1 MFYKALGFAVWKGAR
16 WYVGRKLPSRASRK
30 LPSRKLMV
38 GGALVLAVATLI
50 AVGAKR
56 DHGESPA
63 A

>member
-16 WYVGRKLPSRASRK
+16 WYVGRKLPSTGSRS
-30 LPSRKLMV
+30 LPSRKLML
-38 GGALVLAVATLI
+38 GGALVLAVATLV